1 VTSRPTAHY
10 GPTLGKRIEYGESDG
25 ALARPASS
33 AGRAENPQQF
43 LHLGRQVPWRPWL
56 AAKGKSDR
64 THRTLGLF
72 RPHVSFDQEQR
83 RTLCQPFSALAKRV
97 DPEMLRHLRMKE
109 HLLRL
114 CGLDRGIMCCPRRG
128 DRGRDCLVL
137 QDAQHAVALL
147 PMRRHLAEI
156 LAGVP
161 EDEQAR
167 IVGGNAARVYD
178 FDTTRSQARIKASRS
193 ELIVSA
199 SVVGMPWGKPL

>member
-1 VTSRPTAHY
+1 
-10 GPTLGKRIEYGESDG
+10 
-25 ALARPASS
+25 
-33 AGRAENPQQF
+33 
-43 LHLGRQVPWRPWL
+43 
-56 AAKGKSDR
+56 
-64 THRTLGLF
+64 
-72 RPHVSFDQEQR
+72 
-83 RTLCQPFSALAKRV
+83 
-97 DPEMLRHLRMKE
+97 
-109 HLLRL
+109 
-114 CGLDRGIMCCPRRG
+114 
-128 DRGRDCLVL
+128 
-137 QDAQHAVALL
+137 L